1 MKSVKVAELRRMAEL
16 SEFDEGELRAL
27 AGAMEE
33 NTFVDGEQ
41 LVRKGDR
48 AGGLFVVLSGQV
60 DVSVVQNGQRVVV
73 ATLSAG
79 ESFGHLALLE
89 DHRRMADVE
98 AVGSVRAALL
108 SRQAFDLLYWKATPT
123 SQRFQ
128 LWVARQLARDGRR
141 VTNTLYDVLEDLA
154 QGGEVMDA
162 AASLREVTLPI

>member
-1 MKSVKVAELRRMAEL
+1 MIPEQSAFE
-16 SEFDEGELRAL
+16 DGEL
-27 AGAMEE
+27 
-33 NTFVDGEQ
+33 
-41 LVRKGDR
+41 LVRRGDR
-48 AGGLFVVLSGQV
+48 AAGLFVLLSGQV
-60 DVSVVQNGQRVVV
+60 DVSVVQSGERVVV
-73 ATLSAG
+73 ATLQAG

-98 AVGSVRAALL
+98 AVGPVRAALL

-154 QGGEVMDA
+154 QGGKVMDA
-162 AASLREVTLPI
+162 AASLREVTLPL